1 MSTMKSM
8 IGQRVLS
15 LILGLFLLGASVSW
29 AQGALMDQ
37 KSVLTGQVSSNGLV
51 QIGMTVRVGTPLVMI
66 DTPVGPVPAVR
77 ANVDG
82 VVREVLVQPGEKIQP
97 GVILVRLEP
106 VPRR

>member
-1 MSTMKSM
+1 MGTKKSM
-8 IGQRVLS
+8 IGQRVIGLV
-15 LILGLFLLGASVSW
+15 LGLFLLGASVSW
-29 AQGALMDQ
+29 AQGSLMDQ

-51 QIGMTVRVGTPLVMI
+51 QVGMTVRVGTPLVTI

-82 VVREVLVQPGEKIQP
+82 IVREVLVQPSQKIQP
-97 GVILVRLEP
+97 GEILVRLEP